1 MEVTAETPQGREAP
15 ATKSPNRSRAVGSR
29 APRRHLRAPRPA
41 SMFGARRQSVLAVT
55 SPRCPQGTAAM
66 QGTPKLDRLR
76 HRPRDSGQQG
86 PPGLAT
92 GGLPHRVHRDDSEPT
107 GKCRRRR
114 EAAAPAPACS
124 PRGRPDT
131 KGQAWA
137 SDPRQGVLGLR
148 PHTRPG
154 REERAGASLSG
165 WRPLPADPATQLTVG
180 GQGQRL
186 RGSPAVHH
194 VPQTHRPVPRGTG
207 QDRLRRAEAQTTD
220 GPLVTGQDLRPFTGG
235 GKR

>member
-148 PHTRPG
+148 PHSARTGRTGRGQPVRVATPAGRPRHAAHRRRSG
-154 REERAGASLSG
+154 PASPWFSSCPPCPTDAPSG
-165 WRPLPADPATQLTVG
+165 
-180 GQGQRL
+180 
-186 RGSPAVHH
+186 
-194 VPQTHRPVPRGTG
+194 PR
-207 QDRLRRAEAQTTD
+207 RHWP
-220 GPLVTGQDLRPFTGG
+220 GPTSSG
-235 GKR
+235 